1 MKTNCDIIRDLLPL
15 YAEHITSEAS
25 NALVEEHLA
34 ECEACR
40 AELEQ
45 MEQPVPVRPEAQP
58 DAPLRRIRAALQR
71 RSIRAAIGSVLA
83 ALCALALIF
92 WMGTARVPATTEQAQ
107 FWTYNRKENGADI
120 CILEAQGAG
129 QAVADS
135 ASLAGNTAA
144 GNADDD
150 IVLALQA
157 QQDQRR
163 TDDQLQ
169 GLQTE
174 VVIDITIVD
183 GDLAGAGVN
192 ANAGNGILTTTSAVE
207 IRFGFVHVRLPPS

>member
-1 MKTNCDIIRDLLPL
+1 MAYFRAFLALLSCRL
-15 YAEHITSEAS
+15 ALAELRCATSGFEAVLLTLLHTRIAGQEAS
-25 NALVEEHLA
+25 LLQNRTILIAL
-34 ECEACR
+34 
-40 AELEQ
+40 
-45 MEQPVPVRPEAQP
+45 
-58 DAPLRRIRAALQR
+58 LQ
-71 RSIRAAIGSVLA
+71 
-83 ALCALALIF
+83 
-92 WMGTARVPATTEQAQ
+92 
-107 FWTYNRKENGADI
+107 
-120 CILEAQGAG
+120 QGAG

-150 IVLALQA
+150 VVLALQA

-163 TDDQLQ
+163 ADDQLQ

-174 VVIDITIVD
+174 VVVDITIVD

-207 IRFGFVHVRLPPS
+207 IRFGFVLVRLPPS